1 MYEAKLVAGEGP
13 TDIDSPFS
21 IDINWYSSLTKLWR
35 ITALVIRFIR
45 KLRKQSDLTG
55 PLEATEIINAE
66 NTWTT
71 YIQKTI
77 YRDVIDSIQD
87 NKRHNLVS
95 QLGLYLDKNG
105 HIRCRRRLEHADIC
119 EGAKHPVLLPKDHRH
134 TTLVI
139 QMYHERAFHTG
150 CSQTLRLLRHK
161 FWIPQGRSAVRRVLE
176 RCVLC
181 RRHEGGPYKTPL
193 MSPIPTER
201 VSASAPFT
209 YTGVDYFGP
218 LFIRT
223 KGESQKVWVCLYTC
237 LVVRAV
243 HLELMYGM
251 SAYQFLLGF
260 RRFIAQHGK
269 PCKIISDNAAHFK
282 LASDTIDK
290 IWGRILTEEDTVS
303 YSANHNIQWTFTV
316 ELAPLMGGYYERL
329 VGIAKRSLRKAIG
342 KLLLCSEQ
350 LLTILKEAEA
360 IINSR
365 PLVYVGE
372 DINSNM
378 TLTPA
383 HFLTLNPK
391 IGLPASIQDDSE
403 DADYS
408 LVISSADSL
417 LAKWK
422 KGLKYLRSFWQIWR
436 NDYLLSLRERS
447 QIKLKESR
455 IQSPYAVNIGDVVLI
470 KDNLPRGSWRMGRI
484 RELVNSR
491 DGHVRSAKVLLPSN
505 RMVGRPLN
513 LLYPVE
519 CQVTET
525 DKTQNGGRDDAT
537 TQNHGRDDATTQ
549 NRGRD
554 DATTQDHGRDNAT
567 TQNRGRDDATTQ
579 NHGRDD
585 AKSQNRGRDD
595 AKTQNGGKDNST
607 TQNRGRDDAIT

>member
-1 MYEAKLVAGEGP
+1 MKEIKEDKSIQYHYISTKENPADIACRGKSTSELQGDSLWWHGPDWLVKPNTSWPEWNYKTSSAQKDVITTQTESEFKRTKVMYEAKLVAGEGT

-21 IDINWYSSLTKLWR
+21 IDINRYSSLTKLWWV
-35 ITALVIRFIR
+35 TALVIRFIR

-105 HIRCRRRLEHADIC
+105 HIRCRGKLEHADIC
-119 EGAKHPVLLPKDHRH
+119 EGAKHPVLLPKDHRY
-134 TTLVI
+134 TTLMI
-139 QMYHERAFHTG
+139 QMYRERAFHTG
-150 CSQTLRLLRHK
+150 CSQTLSLLRHK

-181 RRHEGGPYKTPL
+181 RRHEGGPYKMPL
-193 MSPIPTER
+193 MPPIPTER

-243 HLELMYGM
+243 HLELMYDM

-303 YSANHNIQWTFTV
+303 YSANQNIQWTFTV
-316 ELAPLMGGYYERL
+316 ELAPWMGGYYERL

-342 KLLLCSEQ
+342 KLLLSSEQ

-391 IGLPASIQDDSE
+391 IGLPASIQDDFE

-408 LVISSADSL
+408 PVISSADSL

-447 QIKLKESR
+447 QIKLKELR

-484 RELVNSR
+484 QELVNSR

-513 LLYPVE
+513 LIYS
-519 CQVTET
+519 
-525 DKTQNGGRDDAT
+525 TQSNVR
-537 TQNHGRDDATTQ
+537 
-549 NRGRD
+549 
-554 DATTQDHGRDNAT
+554 
-567 TQNRGRDDATTQ
+567 
-579 NHGRDD
+579 
-585 AKSQNRGRDD
+585 
-595 AKTQNGGKDNST
+595 
-607 TQNRGRDDAIT
+607 